1 LAVNV
6 KWLPGNLRVSRR
18 HARITEQGGIYY
30 LEALAE
36 NNPTLLNG
44 QRLSLGR
51 NYPLRVGDTIGLGI
65 SNIQL
70 VFVQQG

>member
-1 LAVNV
+1 MNV
-6 KWLPGNLRVSRR
+6 KWLPGSRRVSRR
-18 HARITEQGGIYY
+18 HARITEQGGVYY
-30 LEALAE
+30 VEGLAE

-44 QRLSLGR
+44 QQLSLGR
-51 NYPLRVGDTIGLGI
+51 KYQLREGDTIGLGI